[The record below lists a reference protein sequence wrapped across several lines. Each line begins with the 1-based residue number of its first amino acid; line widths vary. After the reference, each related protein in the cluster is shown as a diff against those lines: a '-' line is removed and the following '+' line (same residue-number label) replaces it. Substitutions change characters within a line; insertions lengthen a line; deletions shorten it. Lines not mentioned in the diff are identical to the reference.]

1 MIISFDGPPHGKLEG
16 KTTMMPD
23 FLEAITE
30 INQQFGPFEAAIG
43 HSSVGM
49 CLCYSSATDLNI
61 KKLVK
66 IGATDKISDAI
77 LNFTKNLKIKP
88 NVAKRVKKDFDKQWN
103 TNINDNSSSTVAHK
117 ITIPTLVVHD
127 SNDVDVP
134 VSCALNIRQNVK
146 EEENFNH

>member
-1 MIISFDGPPHGKLEG
+1 MIANKLLEKGYMVISFDGPAHGKSEG

-49 CLCYSSATDLNI
+49 CLCYSFATDLNI

-66 IGATDKISDAI
+66 IGARDKISDAI

-88 NVAKRVKKDFDKQWN
+88 NVAKRVKKDFDKQ
-103 TNINDNSSSTVAHK
+103 
-117 ITIPTLVVHD
+117 
-127 SNDVDVP
+127 
-134 VSCALNIRQNVK
+134 
-146 EEENFNH
+146 